1 MAKLSL
7 NSIPRSVFEVRACDV
22 SDKTKER
29 ADIVGCG
36 RVLMVESAKGLNAGP
51 AVRLNS
57 DAKDGAGMIDRLTYR
72 NMNENFQA
80 DHMMYVAKRYCE
92 MTGESCPENFAEF
105 KRQSMRFMS
114 NDLFMRILQGLYTEI
129 VTPILPRV
137 YSEAVDVFA
146 DVVEVGFGET
156 AQITVGSNDIPV
168 FQDSAWGAHRSTPR
182 NRFYDKDYTLNPQPK
197 TAQIFAKWAQLV
209 GNGTD
214 FGRFFANLSAGLYA
228 KTMGMW
234 NAAMTAA
241 SSNTALI
248 PSALSVTYSTQNW
261 VALANKLAAV
271 NNTTATNLIGFGNT
285 VALSKVLPTQVT
297 GASNVNMDAAI
308 ATLLGADYVRTG
320 FLGENM
326 GVRLMALTDAV
337 VPGTQNTTVATILPN
352 DKVWMMAANG
362 RKPLTIAY
370 NSATPITLEIE
381 ASKSGDGELGINMTI
396 ALDSVAIFASK
407 IGLVTIS

>member
-7 NSIPRSVFEVRACDV
+7 NSIPQNVFEVKACEV
-22 SDKTKER
+22 ADKTKAR
-29 ADIVGCG
+29 AELVGCG
-36 RVLMVESAKGLNAGP
+36 RVLMAESAKGLNAESFSIRNNGE
-51 AVRLNS
+51 
-57 DAKDGAGMIDRLTYR
+57 AGGLGLIDKKTYR
-72 NMNENFQA
+72 TMNERFQA

-92 MTGESCPENFAEF
+92 MTGESCPESFADF
-105 KRQSMRFMS
+105 KRQSMRFM
-114 NDLFMRILQGLYTEI
+114 NDDLFLRILQGIYTEI
-129 VTPILPRV
+129 ITPILPRV

-168 FQDSAWGAHRSTPR
+168 FQDSAFGAHRSTPR

-209 GNGTD
+209 GNGFD
-214 FGRFFANLSAGLYA
+214 FGRFFANITAGMYA

-241 SSNTALI
+241 ASNTALI
-248 PSALSVTYSTQNW
+248 PSNLSITYSTQNW
-261 VALANKLAAV
+261 VALANRIAAV
-271 NNTTATNLIGFGNT
+271 NNTSVTNLIGFGSV

-308 ATLLGADYVRTG
+308 ATLLGRDYIRTG
-320 FLGENM
+320 YLGENM
-326 GVRLMALTDAV
+326 SVRLMALNDAV
-337 VPGTQNTTVATILPN
+337 IPGTQNSTVSTILPS
-352 DKVWMMAANG
+352 DKVWMMAGNG

-370 NSATPITLEIE
+370 NAATPITLEIE
-381 ASKSGDGELGINMTI
+381 ASKSGDGELGFNMTI
-396 ALDSVAIFASK
+396 ALDMIAIFSSK
-407 IGLVTIS
+407 VGLVNIS